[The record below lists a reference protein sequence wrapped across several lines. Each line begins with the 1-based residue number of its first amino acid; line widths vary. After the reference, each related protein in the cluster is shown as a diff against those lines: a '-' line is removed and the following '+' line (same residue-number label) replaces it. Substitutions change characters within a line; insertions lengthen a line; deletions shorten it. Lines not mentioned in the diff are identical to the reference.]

1 MGGQS
6 VEDLERVIAAMRR
19 VVERLQGENDQLKKT
34 VGAGGPQ
41 YGEVLKENKRLKV
54 FRLFLFVFF
63 PACFILSAIHVSFR
77 KSNKNI
83 KHSLIF
89 RSQANK

>member
-1 MGGQS
+1 MQNICFEQKSLGTGMGGQS

-54 FRLFLFVFF
+54 SRLLKFF
-63 PACFILSAIHVSFR
+63 
-77 KSNKNI
+77 
-83 KHSLIF
+83 IF
-89 RSQANK
+89 NFKCEYLR